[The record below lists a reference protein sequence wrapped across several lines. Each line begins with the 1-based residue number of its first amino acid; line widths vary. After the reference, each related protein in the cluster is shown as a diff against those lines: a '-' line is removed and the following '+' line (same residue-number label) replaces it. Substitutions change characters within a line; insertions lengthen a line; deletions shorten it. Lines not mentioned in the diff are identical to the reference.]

1 MNFPTFLRRAVSIS
15 VISLLAPTTFATAA
29 EKSNVIAYIANAG
42 NNNVQILDVKSGETL
57 NKLYAGTG
65 PWRLTLSPDEKRLLI
80 QNWYAETTTVVDLAT
95 NKIETVLP
103 VRGPLVFDPA
113 GKQLLAYSWPAAQLQ
128 TYDAKTFQPLKNRG
142 TEDKAVYDMVFW
154 DGQLAKGQYDPI
166 TKAGRQVY
174 ENVLTSD
181 ITDAKPLST
190 LTKSGTSP
198 AKLVVDP
205 TGDFLLTANFDD
217 KTVSILNALS
227 DGRQISLGKGPRD
240 IVFNKGGKQMIVIA
254 WGTHS
259 QESDIFTLDT
269 DFKERPWPKITA
281 HNAKHMHGGFVDA
294 EMGPDGLLYILDRP
308 GKRLLAVNPD
318 TLEEVKSIST
328 GDEPASF
335 VLRHVTG
342 SERNQVAQKT
352 EGRKLLE
359 DILTKLKAKSK
370 PFKDVAFTE
379 SMTQAVLVKDEDK
392 TTEKAKDTKND
403 KAKKDVKDA
412 AKETDTPKTKIVN
425 STVNTQLMLPD
436 AIRQET
442 EGGLIRLAQG
452 GHSIAVTK
460 EGRFT
465 NAPRQELLH
474 VLYALPGLAVDEI
487 IRQLA
492 GDVPGSPFLRNGI
505 AVDMV
510 NVMEEGGHKYYAIGT
525 GKRGDIVSQLWISVE
540 DGLPV
545 DLVEQYPIIRS
556 KNPHGGETQKSFQGI
571 TETKLHY
578 HEVNGRTFPIELD
591 RYIDAE
597 PIGTVSISNIVFDQN
612 PGAEQF
618 SLAAL
623 GNVAKPADKQPESD
637 KTPSTGPGLAVA
649 GQGNEHVDAPLSSH
663 VAYNSNPPTSGP
675 HTPYLADWG
684 VHKIPVPLEIQVHN
698 LEDGGVMVQYAC
710 EKPCDELV
718 KQLEALAAKH
728 DRLIVAPYPLM
739 NSKIALTA
747 WQRIETL
754 DSFDEKRIND
764 FIQAYIGKDHH
775 LPGGEPSSDGSTDPF
790 ALPPM
795 HPQIK
800 EPPPH

>member
-1 MNFPTFLRRAVSIS
+1 MNSPTLLRRVVLTGA
-15 VISLLAPTTFATAA
+15 ISLLASTTFATAA
-29 EKSNVIAYIANAG
+29 EKSNIIAYIANAG

-57 NKLYAGTG
+57 NKIYAGAG

-80 QNWYAETTTVVDLAT
+80 QNWYAETTAVVDLAT

-103 VRGPLVFDPA
+103 VRGPLVFDPT

-128 TYDAKTFQPLKNRG
+128 TYDANTFKAVKHRG
-142 TEDKAVYDMVFW
+142 TEDRAVYDMVFW
-154 DGQLAKGQYDPI
+154 NGKLAKGQYDPI

-174 ENVLTSD
+174 ENVLTAEVEG
-181 ITDAKPLST
+181 AKPLST

-205 TGDFLLTANFDD
+205 TGDFILTANFDD
-217 KTVSILNALS
+217 RSVSILNALG
-227 DGRQISLGKGPRD
+227 DGRRITLARGPRD

-254 WGTHS
+254 WGSHS

-269 DFKERPWPKITA
+269 DFNERPWPKITA
-281 HNAKHMHGGFVDA
+281 HTAKHMHGGFVDA

-308 GKRLLAVNPD
+308 GNRLLVINPD
-318 TLEEVKSIST
+318 TLEEVKSIPT

-335 VLRHVTG
+335 VLRQVTG
-342 SERNQVAQKT
+342 GERNQIAQKA
-352 EGRKLLE
+352 ESRKLLE
-359 DILTKLKAKSK
+359 GILVKLKAKSK

-379 SMTQAVLVKDEDK
+379 SMTQLVLVEDEQK
-392 TTEKAKDTKND
+392 PKDTKDD
-403 KAKKDVKDA
+403 KAKKDVKGA
-412 AKETDTPKTKIVN
+412 AKDSKDSTQPKTKIVN
-425 STVNTQLMLPD
+425 STVKTQLMVPD

-442 EGGLIRLAQG
+442 QGGLIRLAQG

-474 VLYALPGLAVDEI
+474 VLYALPGLEVDEI

-505 AVDMV
+505 AVDIV
-510 NVMEEGGHKYYAIGT
+510 SLVEEGGHKFYAIGT
-525 GKRGDIVSQLWISVE
+525 NKRGDIVSQLWINAE

-556 KNPHGGETQKSFQGI
+556 KNPHGGEEQKGFQGI

-578 HEVNGRTFPIELD
+578 HEVDGRVFPIELE
-591 RYIDAE
+591 RFIDAE
-597 PIGTVSISNIVFDQN
+597 PIGTVTISNIVFDQN
-612 PGAEQF
+612 LAPEQF

-623 GNVAKPADKQPESD
+623 GNAAKPVDKQPESD
-637 KTPSTGPGLAVA
+637 KTPSTGPGLAVVS
-649 GQGNEHVDAPLSSH
+649 QGNDHVDAPLSTH

-684 VHKIPVPLEIQVHN
+684 VHKVPVPLEIQVHN
-698 LEDGGVMVQYAC
+698 LEDGGVMVQYNC
-710 EKPCDELV
+710 VKPCDELV
-718 KQLEALAAKH
+718 KQLEELTTKY

-739 NSKIALTA
+739 TSKIALTA

-775 LPGGEPSSDGSTDPF
+775 LPGGEPPSDGSSDPF

-800 EPPPH
+800 QPPPH